1 MGRYGAAALL
11 LGHAAERVAEL
22 LGLHVGTVRTC
33 VRVESVYDEERATL
47 KIIVLGGPDATAE
60 LLKIIRT
67 LTEERRPR
75 G

>member
-11 LGHAAERVAEL
+11 LGYSAERVAEL
-22 LGLHVGTVRTC
+22 LGLHVGTVRTF

-47 KIIVLGGPDATAE
+47 KIIVLGGPDTTAE

-67 LTEERRPR
+67 LAEERE
-75 G
+75 

>member
-11 LGHAAERVAEL
+11 LGYSAERVAEL
-22 LGLHVGTVRTC
+22 PGLHVGTVRTC
-33 VRVESVYDEERATL
+33 VRGDT
-47 KIIVLGGPDATAE
+47 TAE

>member
-11 LGHAAERVAEL
+11 LGYSAERVAEL
-22 LGLHVGTVRTC
+22 LGLHVGIVRTF
-33 VRVESVYDEERATL
+33 VRGDT
-47 KIIVLGGPDATAE
+47 TAE